1 MKKLS
6 VLAFTL
12 AMAVS
17 GSVFAAPTVGIDTTV
32 DGVKYTHGTE
42 GVSTET
48 GHTFSHSVT
57 VNGQSFPAGTKFNV
71 IKMSNGAYVPTAA
84 NGVAIGPMAGGAA
97 AGGAA
102 GGAVAGGTAGG
113 LTAGGLAVAGG
124 AAVVGAAVVSNT
136 STTTHTP

>member
-17 GSVFAAPTVGIDTTV
+17 SSVFAAPTVGIDTTV

-48 GHTFSHSVT
+48 SHTFSRAVS
-57 VNGQSFPAGTKFNV
+57 VNGHSFPAGTKFNV

-84 NGVAIGPMAGGAA
+84 NGIAIGPMAGGVA

-102 GGAVAGGTAGG
+102 GAGVVAGTTAGLTTTG
-113 LTAGGLAVAGG
+113 LIVAGT
-124 AAVVGAAVVSNT
+124 AAVVGGAVASNT
-136 STTTHTP
+136 STTTHQ